1 MCLKMKEKSK
11 RKQIIPWL
19 IIIPV
24 VVLLLAGTLY
34 FNQKA
39 ITLPLEYQNEKY
51 ELIYGYDF
59 SLEYEREYG
68 NGSARAISRVSAE
81 TYPNKIDREDVKQL
95 LSSLEIRKI
104 NLRSFDKLLEP
115 GESYVMAEEED
126 WKTFFEIRGK
136 NWIET
141 DGDVCL
147 IVTEEGTIYVNGY
160 RYTGDSTQFQEAF
173 TDLVEQLT
181 AEEVED
187 NGFEYHMDQ
196 KRKEEVKKRYQ
207 EDFRNGLKMIDWGA

>member
-1 MCLKMKEKSK
+1 MKEKSK
-11 RKQIIPWL
+11 MKQIIPWL
-19 IIIPV
+19 VIIPAAA
-24 VVLLLAGTLY
+24 LLFAGILY
-34 FNQKA
+34 INQKA

-68 NGSARAISRVSAE
+68 HGSADMINRVSAM

-95 LSSLEIRKI
+95 LSSLDMRKI
-104 NLRSFDKLLEP
+104 NLRSFDKLLGP
-115 GESYVMAEEED
+115 GESYVMTDEED
-126 WKTFFEIRGK
+126 WKEFFEIRGE

-141 DGDVCL
+141 GGDVSVM
-147 IVTEEGTIYVNGY
+147 VTEDGTIYINGY
-160 RYTGDSTQFQEAF
+160 WYTGDSTQFQEAF
-173 TDLVEQLT
+173 TELVEQLT

-196 KRKEEVKKRYQ
+196 KQKEEVKQRYQ
-207 EDFRNGLKMIDWGA
+207 KDFRNGLKLIDWK